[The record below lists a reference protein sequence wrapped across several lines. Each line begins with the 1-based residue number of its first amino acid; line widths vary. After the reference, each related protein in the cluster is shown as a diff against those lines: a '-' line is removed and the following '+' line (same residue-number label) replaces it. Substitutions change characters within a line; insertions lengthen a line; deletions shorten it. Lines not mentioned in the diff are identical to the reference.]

1 MDSEPESDEARDD
14 NKPQRAGLLGL
25 PQRFIETTLIAT
37 IRGYQ
42 IFISPLT
49 GPSCRFTP
57 TCSSYAIGAIRKHG
71 PLRGVWAAVKR
82 ICRCH
87 PWNPGGY
94 DPP

>member
-1 MDSEPESDEARDD
+1 MDCDEKPDD
-14 NKPQRAGLLGL
+14 SKPTGSMPQRWLRQGLV
-25 PQRFIETTLIAT
+25 QVLILI
-37 IRGYQ
+37 IRSYQ
-42 IFISPLT
+42 TFISPLT

-57 TCSSYAIGAIRKHG
+57 TCSSYAIGAIGKHG
-71 PLRGVWAAVKR
+71 PIRGSWAAIKR